1 MGWFVRRATR
11 TRQDPPAT
19 EPTGGDAGQSL
30 GDRIGVHVGGG
41 EVRIPAGPS
50 GLWGALAERASD
62 DDGEHNA
69 VGAGGAGMF
78 PTRTSGCVDLTGRQV
93 SAER

>member
-1 MGWFVRRATR
+1 MRRATR
-11 TRQDPPAT
+11 TRQDLPAT
-19 EPTGGDAGQSL
+19 EPTGGADQSV

-50 GLWGALAERASD
+50 GLWGALAERAGD
-62 DDGEHNA
+62 DTGEHSA

-78 PTRTSGCVDLTGRQV
+78 PTRTSGRIDLTGRQV
-93 SAER
+93 SAQR

>member
-1 MGWFVRRATR
+1 MRWFVRQATR
-11 TRQDPPAT
+11 TRQDPPAP
-19 EPTGGDAGQSL
+19 EPGGAAGQSV

-50 GLWGALAERASD
+50 GLWGALAERAGD
-62 DDGEHNA
+62 DAGEHGA

-78 PTRTSGCVDLTGRQV
+78 PTRTSGRADPTGRQV
-93 SAER
+93 SAQR